1 MKPPANHPAIVW
13 ARRDGRRTKYG
24 SITPARAPTSHATT
38 IAASSSAR
46 PSVRRSRS
54 AARRA
59 RVTRLDF
66 IAQVLPDLFVEPRE
80 LLAKPDLDHV
90 TRPRQ
95 RDRIARLHAAGA
107 GRQDDH
113 LVGERDRLLEIVR
126 DEQHRVARVR
136 PQLEQLVFHEIA
148 RLHV

>member
-13 ARRDGRRTKYG
+13 ARRDGRLTKYG
-24 SITPARAPTSHATT
+24 SITPARAPISHATT

-54 AARRA
+54 AARRV

-66 IAQVLPDLFVEPRE
+66 IAQVLPDLLVEPRE

-90 TRPRQ
+90 ARPRQ
-95 RDRIARLHAAGA
+95 RNGIARLDAAGA
-107 GRQDDH
+107 GRQHDH
-113 LVGERDRLLEIVR
+113 
-126 DEQHRVARVR
+126 
-136 PQLEQLVFHEIA
+136 
-148 RLHV
+148 